1 MNIKRIIRNE
11 ISGIGDKVLSSYRK
25 SLIAEGREN
34 FTIISNTCW
43 AGHVYRYFGLPYNS
57 PTIGCGFFADDYI
70 RFLSDLKGYLNT
82 KMVMFPVEESRHYET
97 ILTQP
102 LKFQKCPYGRLG
114 DVEVRFAH
122 YKTPEEALYHWEKR
136 KERVNFNHLIIKFS
150 EHLECTKDHIMAFD
164 SLPFHDK
171 IVFTAHDY
179 NISSQILF
187 KEFLSL
193 GDVKD
198 DTLHFNKYINLV
210 DMVNGTM
217 FK

>member
-1 MNIKRIIRNE
+1 MDINWLIRNE
-11 ISGIGDKVLSSYRK
+11 IRELSNKYLSSYRRK
-25 SLIAEGREN
+25 SIVAGREN

-43 AGHVYRYFGLPYNS
+43 AGHVYRYFGLPYNT
-57 PTIGCGFFADDYI
+57 PTIGCGFFADDYL

-82 KMVMFPVEESRHYET
+82 KLIMFPAEESRHYET
-97 ILTQP
+97 IKTQP

-136 KERVNFNHLIIKFS
+136 KERVNYNHLIVKFS
-150 EHLECTKDHIMAFD
+150 EHMECSKEHILAFD
-164 SLPFHDK
+164 SLPYHDK
-171 IVFTAHDY
+171 FVFTAHDY

-210 DMVNGTM
+210 KMVNGTM
-217 FK
+217 F

>member
-1 MNIKRIIRNE
+1 MNIRWYINNE
-11 ISGIGDKVLSSYRK
+11 IREMKDKFLSTYRK
-25 SLIAEGREN
+25 GKIVEGREN

-43 AGHVYRYFGLPYNS
+43 AGHVYRYFGLPYNT
-57 PTIGCGFFADDYI
+57 PTIGCGFFAEDYI

-82 KMVMFPVEESRHYET
+82 KMVMFPAEESRHFET
-97 ILTQP
+97 IKKQP
-102 LKFQKCPYGRLG
+102 QKFQQCPYGRLG

-136 KERVNFNHLIIKFS
+136 KERVNFNHLIVKFS
-150 EHLECTKDHIMAFD
+150 EHLECTRDQIYAFD
-164 SLPFHDK
+164 SLPYHDK
-171 IVFTAHDY
+171 FVFTAHDY

-187 KEFLSL
+187 KEFQSL

-198 DTLHFNKYINLV
+198 DTLHFDKYINLV
-210 DMVNGTM
+210 EMVNGTI

>member
-1 MNIKRIIRNE
+1 MDINWLIRNE
-11 ISGIGDKVLSSYRK
+11 IRELSNKYLSSYRRK
-25 SLIAEGREN
+25 SIVAGREN

-43 AGHVYRYFGLPYNS
+43 AGHVYRYFGLPYNT
-57 PTIGCGFFADDYI
+57 PTIGCGFFADDYL

-82 KMVMFPVEESRHYET
+82 KLIMFPAEESRHYET
-97 ILTQP
+97 IKTQP

-136 KERVNFNHLIIKFS
+136 KERINYNHLIVKFS
-150 EHLECTKDHIMAFD
+150 EHMECSKEHILAFD
-164 SLPFHDK
+164 SLPYHDK
-171 IVFTAHDY
+171 FVFTAHDY

-210 DMVNGTM
+210 KMVNGTM
-217 FK
+217 F